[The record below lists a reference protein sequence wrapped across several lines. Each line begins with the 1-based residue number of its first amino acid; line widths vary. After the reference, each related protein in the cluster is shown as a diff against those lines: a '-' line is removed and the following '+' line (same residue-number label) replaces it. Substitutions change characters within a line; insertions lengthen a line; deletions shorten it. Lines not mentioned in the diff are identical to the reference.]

1 VDFGI
6 RLGEKLKA
14 GDIVAFK
21 GGLAAGKTTMVKGIA
36 IGLGI
41 EDTVT
46 SPTFPI
52 VTEYR
57 GRLPLY
63 HIDLYR
69 ISGEE
74 EIQDLGLF
82 EILNGDGVSVVEW
95 SEKMKIPENAI
106 VIDMRILSAEE
117 RLIGFEGVTP

>member
-1 VDFGI
+1 M
-6 RLGEKLKA
+6 
-14 GDIVAFK
+14 AFR

-36 IGLGI
+36 AGLGI

-69 ISGEE
+69 IVGEE
-74 EIQDLGLF
+74 EIHDLGLY
-82 EILNGDGVSVVEW
+82 EILNGEGVSVVEW

-106 VIDMRILSAEE
+106 VIDIRILSSQE
-117 RLIGFEGVTP
+117 RIIVFEGATP

>member
-1 VDFGI
+1 
-6 RLGEKLKA
+6 
-14 GDIVAFK
+14 VAFR

-36 IGLGI
+36 VGLGF
-41 EDTVT
+41 EETVT

-69 ISGEE
+69 IGSEE
-74 EIQDLGLF
+74 EIHDLGLY
-82 EILNGDGVSVVEW
+82 EILNGEGVSVVEW
-95 SEKMKIPENAI
+95 SEKMKIPESAI
-106 VIDMRILSAEE
+106 VIDIRILSADE
-117 RLIGFEGVTP
+117 RVIGFDGVMP